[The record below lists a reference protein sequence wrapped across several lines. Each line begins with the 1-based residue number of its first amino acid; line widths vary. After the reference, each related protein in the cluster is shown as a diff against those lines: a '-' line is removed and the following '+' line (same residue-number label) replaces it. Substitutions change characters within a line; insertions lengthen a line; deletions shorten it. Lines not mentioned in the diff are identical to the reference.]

1 MQSADSLAPSRR
13 TCTIPAR
20 DMIDLRYGT
29 RRPFRNKKAGAGP
42 VLSVRLVAGKGGGGG
57 EKTRSIEGG
66 LEMWGGRTV

>member
-1 MQSADSLAPSRR
+1 
-13 TCTIPAR
+13 
-20 DMIDLRYGT
+20 MIDLRYGT